1 MSQFCIIIREE
12 GNDISSYYSL
22 TKALNLIRKYE
33 LTLKMSSQSR
43 VHSHSKH
50 ILIGVGG
57 GR

>member
-1 MSQFCIIIREE
+1 MLVSPEP
-12 GNDISSYYSL
+12 
-22 TKALNLIRKYE
+22 LNLIRKYE